1 MIEGEVMIVS
11 TEDIIVLKNYIPNI
25 EELIREGDV
34 QKVLDAIDDEII
46 KNMYRNK
53 IEPYEPDEEGVRLQF
68 IYDRIYADN

>member
-46 KNMYRNK
+46 KNICMNK
-53 IEPYEPDEEGVRLQF
+53 IEPNEPDEEGVMLQF
-68 IYDRIYADN
+68 IYDRINADN

>member
-11 TEDIIVLKNYIPNI
+11 IEDVIVLKNYIPNI

-46 KNMYRNK
+46 KKY
-53 IEPYEPDEEGVRLQF
+53 V
-68 IYDRIYADN
+68 

>member
-46 KNMYRNK
+46 KNICMNE
-53 IEPYEPDEEGVRLQF
+53 IEPNEPDEEGVRLQF
-68 IYDRIYADN
+68 IYDRINADN